1 MKEPYAILYENIERL
16 AYEQG
21 LTVSG
26 LAVKAGMQ
34 KSVLS
39 DLKSGRKKTLR
50 PSSIKKLCDVMGCA
64 MEDITE
70 GPADGGVPMPDK
82 PKRKKPDITY
92 AALQEQ
98 ILERQEVRRLV
109 RIASK
114 ATDRQVHATA
124 TLLESVIEGTL
135 GSWDGGEP
143 TSDETAD
150 S

>member
-1 MKEPYAILYENIERL
+1 MKEPWLIMYESVQRL

-26 LAVKAGMQ
+26 LGAKAGMQ

-50 PSSIKKLCDVMGCA
+50 PTSIKKLCDVLGCD
-64 MEDITE
+64 MEDI
-70 GPADGGVPMPDK
+70 ADGTAEGKDMPER

-114 ATDRQVHATA
+114 ATDKQVHATA
-124 TLLESVIEGTL
+124 TLLESVVEGTL
-135 GSWDGGEP
+135 GNGGDLLE
-143 TSDETAD
+143 DETT
-150 S
+150 SC